1 MFKILDFKR
10 RHKKKGYRNGCPP
23 TIYLLWYLA
32 SAHFTSKSFKSFHW
46 LEKLPQNLFGKLEPK
61 KRCVKKLHLTNR
73 LLTMVSFGLLHLQ
86 RRSESRLFEKKFH
99 YVLIDTWVT
108 VLYGEY
114 VINIAR
120 YSPVVYTKKFVQ
132 LMLRFYW
139 LRSPWQ
145 WTDVFQYSPSSR
157 KLVALFVNI
166 DQREKWNPL

>member
-32 SAHFTSKSFKSFHW
+32 SAHFTSKSFTSFHW

-86 RRSESRLFEKKFH
+86 RRSESRLFGKKVSLRVNWHLSYCSLSRVCNKHCPLFPGCLYEKVRTANAAF
-99 YVLIDTWVT
+99 L
-108 VLYGEY
+108 L
-114 VINIAR
+114 A
-120 YSPVVYTKKFVQ
+120 
-132 LMLRFYW
+132 
-139 LRSPWQ
+139 
-145 WTDVFQYSPSSR
+145 
-157 KLVALFVNI
+157 
-166 DQREKWNPL
+166 